1 MHIRYFNNLFL
12 SYEWLEKPEILLVKR
27 NTRGESEREVYL
39 ALNLYTENETIGEIE
54 FETDKEK
61 FLGRNILG
69 LPKAVENS
77 TPFSK
82 KVGTSTETVAA
93 MKRIVNILPE
103 QSVELNLIIAVGET
117 REEALG
123 RVVEFKNEEK
133 IKRSFNL
140 ARAKVEAENSY
151 LGIKGKDVELYQKM
165 LKYLVFT
172 NPLKT
177 ILYKGRTNEHAL
189 VEDLWKYGISGVYLF
204 YL

>member
-1 MHIRYFNNLFL
+1 
-12 SYEWLEKPEILLVKR
+12 
-27 NTRGESEREVYL
+27 
-39 ALNLYTENETIGEIE
+39 
-54 FETDKEK
+54 
-61 FLGRNILG
+61 
-69 LPKAVENS
+69 
-77 TPFSK
+77 
-82 KVGTSTETVAA
+82 

-189 VEDLWKYGISGVYLF
+189 VEDLWKYGISGDVPILLVKIKDANDIEIVKETIKAYDYFRIKNIEIDLVIINEEKIVIIIM
-204 YL
+204 